1 MMDFDFALDTH
12 IYFSGSDCNS
22 EHKISIGSENVD
34 FAVRVGALVSVGSA
48 VSVLHVR
55 HRRLL
60 LQLPP
65 FMTDCQ

>member
-22 EHKISIGSENVD
+22 EHKIGSENVD

-48 VSVLHVR
+48 VSVLH
-55 HRRLL
+55 
-60 LQLPP
+60 
-65 FMTDCQ
+65 M